1 MPTLP
6 SWLVPVGSMI
16 RAGFTFE
23 HPTTK
28 THTVVLESDAETNGM
43 GWLLEVTRY
52 SKLGSDLGEH
62 LHLTWTETFEIIKG
76 TAKYKL
82 DGIEKIAKAGES
94 FVVQPNH
101 FHIHPWNTTD
111 EELVYR
117 QRDRFAKASPA
128 AVQDILGIFA
138 TRTGMARDRI
148 RFKKGSAKL
157 FQEAVTI
164 RIAIKHGNYMA
175 SPSIF
180 AQKVLGST
188 LGLIGELLGYR
199 AVHPK
204 YVGE

>member
-1 MPTLP
+1 
-6 SWLVPVGSMI
+6 MI

-23 HPTTK
+23 HPATK
-28 THTVVLESDAETNGM
+28 TKTVVLESDAETNGM
-43 GWLLEVTRY
+43 GWLLEVTRH

-62 LHLTWTETFEIIKG
+62 LHQTWTETFEIIKG

-82 DGIEKIAKAGES
+82 DGIEKIANAGES
-94 FVVQPNH
+94 FVVEPNH
-101 FHIHPWNTTD
+101 FHVHPWNATD

-117 QRDRFAKASPA
+117 QRDRFARSSPA

-157 FQEAVTI
+157 FQEAVTV
-164 RIAIKHGNYMA
+164 RTAIKHGNYMA
-175 SPSIF
+175 SPSMF
-180 AQKVLGST
+180 MQKVLGST
-188 LGLIGELLGYR
+188 VGLLGELLGYK
-199 AVHPK
+199 AVHAK

>member
-1 MPTLP
+1 
-6 SWLVPVGSMI
+6 MI

-28 THTVVLESDAETNGM
+28 TRTVILESDQETRGM

-62 LHLTWTETFEIIKG
+62 LHLTWTETFDIVKG

-82 DGIEKIAKAGES
+82 DGIEKIANAGES
-94 FVVQPNH
+94 FVVEPRH
-101 FHIHPWNTTD
+101 FHVHPWNATD

-117 QRDRFAKASPA
+117 QLDRFDRPDPA

-138 TRTGMARDRI
+138 TRTGMARDGI
-148 RFKKGSAKL
+148 RLKGFAKVL
-157 FQEAVTI
+157 YQAATI
-164 RIAIKHGNYMA
+164 RTAVKHGNYVA
-175 SPSIF
+175 SPSMF
-180 AQKVLGST
+180 MQNMLAST
-188 LGLIGELLGYR
+188 LGLLGELLGYR
-199 AVHPK
+199 AVYKK

>member
-1 MPTLP
+1 
-6 SWLVPVGSMI
+6 MI

-28 THTVVLESDAETNGM
+28 TRTVVLESDAETKGM

-62 LHLTWTETFEIIKG
+62 LHLTWTETFEILKG

-82 DGIEKIAKAGES
+82 DGNERIAKAGES
-94 FVVQPNH
+94 FVVEPGH
-101 FHIHPWNTTD
+101 FHVHPWNANE

-117 QRDRFAKASPA
+117 QRDHFAKPSPA

-138 TRTGMARDRI
+138 TRAGMARDGI
-148 RFKKGSAKL
+148 RPRGFAKL
-157 FQEAVTI
+157 LFQSATI
-164 RIAIKHGNYMA
+164 RTAIKHGNYVA
-175 SPSIF
+175 SPSMSM
-180 AQKVLGST
+180 QKLLAAT
-188 LGLIGELLGYR
+188 LGLLGELLGYK

>member
-1 MPTLP
+1 
-6 SWLVPVGSMI
+6 MI

-28 THTVVLESDAETNGM
+28 TRTVILESDAETNGM

-82 DGIEKIAKAGES
+82 DGNERISNAGES
-94 FVVQPNH
+94 FVVEPGH
-101 FHIHPWNTTD
+101 FHVHPWNAND

-117 QRDRFAKASPA
+117 QRDRFAERNPA

-138 TRTGMARDRI
+138 TRTGMARDGI
-148 RFKKGSAKL
+148 RYKGFAKL
-157 FQEAVTI
+157 LFQAATI
-164 RIAIKHGNYMA
+164 RTAIKHGNYVE
-175 SPSIF
+175 SPSMST
-180 AQKVLGST
+180 QKLLAST
-188 LGLIGELLGYR
+188 LGLLGELLGYK
-199 AVHPK
+199 AVRPK